1 MLCALNQDTCRRR
14 SEGWML
20 SGDRNAAA
28 ESVVA
33 AVDTATS
40 TANVMPVHADRS
52 AEMSGASFLTL
63 PDPPVSM
70 VRRAAP
76 DRASPR
82 SPVNAPRGRAL
93 V

>member
-20 SGDRNAAA
+20 SGDRSAAA
-28 ESVVA
+28 ESVIA

-40 TANVMPVHADRS
+40 AENAMPVHADRS
-52 AEMSGASFLTL
+52 GEMSGASFPT
-63 PDPPVSM
+63 PPAPAASA

-76 DRASPR
+76 DRASPG